1 MDPVA
6 WEERHARFQAA
17 SHLLSGAQR
26 PDLAEPRLRELLAQ
40 DPQDARAHYLLAVC
54 LDALGRAAE
63 GEAEAE
69 RALACD
75 PNWAAA
81 HVLQARFQMDRG
93 GYGPSEQSVLRAL
106 ALDPEEAD
114 AWFAYAQLM
123 IKTGH
128 QRKAVQLLEKCLR
141 LDAEHAGAHQM
152 LAAVRAQN
160 GSVER
165 AREHGD
171 RGLAL
176 EPERPFSHLAAALVD
191 YQAGHPFRA
200 RRRLREALRL
210 APDDA
215 NARELYL
222 RVDRHCRWISLPIYY
237 VSLAVERLPGKW
249 LALWGAFV
257 VFATLVQLDV
267 VSGGWTLYVLLGY
280 VTLIV
285 YSWIAGPLTSLWIRI
300 FPPR

>member
-1 MDPVA
+1 MEPAA
-6 WEERHARFQAA
+6 WEERQARLQTAT
-17 SHLLSGAQR
+17 HLLTDAKR

-40 DPQDARAHYLLAVC
+40 DPQDARAHYLLAIC

-63 GEAEAE
+63 GEAA
-69 RALACD
+69 AAQTLGCD

-81 HVLQARFQMDRG
+81 HVLQARFLMDRG
-93 GYGPSEQSVLRAL
+93 GYGRSEQSVLRAL
-106 ALDPEEAD
+106 ALDPEDAD

-123 IKTGH
+123 TKTGH

-141 LDAEHAGAHQM
+141 LDPEHAAAHQM
-152 LAAVRAQN
+152 LAALRAQDGN
-160 GSVER
+160 VGR

-176 EPERPFSHLAAALVD
+176 DPEGHFSHLAAAVVD
-191 YQAGHPFRA
+191 YRSGLPFRA

-215 NARELYL
+215 HARELYL
-222 RVDRHCRWISLPIYY
+222 RVDRHCRWISLPGYY
-237 VSLAVERLPGKW
+237 VNLAIERLPGRW
-249 LALWGAFV
+249 LALWAAFLA
-257 VFATLVQLDV
+257 FATLVQLDV
-267 VSGGWTLYVLLGY
+267 VSGGWTFYVLFSY
-280 VTLIV
+280 VGLVV
-285 YSWIAGPLTSLWIRI
+285 YSWIAAPLTALWVRC